1 MREYSVTILKHDGST
16 VERKLYAKDRD
27 DAMAF
32 AKNIFRHHCKKITK
46 CSLTKEATAEVTYGG
61 PRGRGMSAATLT

>member
-16 VERKLYAKDRD
+16 AERKLYAKDRE

-46 CSLTKEATAEVTYGG
+46 CSLTPAPMEVTTNGQDQG
-61 PRGRGMSAATLT
+61 LQPRQ